1 MFKCFFII
9 YIFLTHVFVH
19 VLETSIYGR
28 WCQSPITRV
37 PGAPASDIELGL
49 IGRAIEPAQHH
60 WTRHVDSA
68 LKDGAYLITV
78 RQVARLGTSL
88 SMEWLQ
94 CEARAKAM
102 IAIVSL
108 YYPNNYHPLAT
119 SPARSVPTCYCT
131 LTIGL
136 TRHSETMSGYDI
148 MKVAPVKT
156 DETWYNMWAC
166 SLWATTPRQEEGFL
180 SAPLEW

>member
-49 IGRAIEPAQHH
+49 IGRAIEPAQH
-60 WTRHVDSA
+60 
-68 LKDGAYLITV
+68 GAYLITV

-102 IAIVSL
+102 IVVVSL
-108 YYPNNYHPLAT
+108 YCPNNYHPLAT

-148 MKVAPVKT
+148 MKGAPVKT
-156 DETWYNMWAC
+156 DET
-166 SLWATTPRQEEGFL
+166 
-180 SAPLEW
+180 